1 MAKACIQ
8 KSSPSPKSLGIN
20 MRKRM
25 GNITYNK
32 SEQVMDDPVL
42 EEARQVLVK
51 EWRRE
56 NSERRGR
63 KHLKRI
69 VREDGIAQSITEI
82 FSRDGRPPVNVNIAK
97 MVRMYNKVD
106 MQWSWIDSIIAEL
119 NIRLRE
125 LNVARFLKDKEAR
138 QRRRHDL
145 IQKRE
150 SNFLETMQ
158 REDTGEVL
166 PTKVRALVL
175 EAIAADSDRSAAK
188 RAIKDP
194 FLSGIDIS
202 HARQIG
208 EMLNYIFFDHILEED
223 RTISDDLVEHYDVLD
238 KALAEFEIMRSD
250 LEVIRYD
257 LREFIESAD
266 ALVMSAK

>member
-1 MAKACIQ
+1 
-8 KSSPSPKSLGIN
+8 
-20 MRKRM
+20 MRKRL

-32 SEQVMDDPVL
+32 AEQVMDDPEL
-42 EEARQVLVK
+42 EAQRQELVK
-51 EWRRE
+51 VWRRE

-63 KHLKRI
+63 THLKRI
-69 VREDGIAQSITEI
+69 VRQDGIAQSISEI
-82 FSRDGRPPVNVNIAK
+82 FSRDGKPPVNVTIEK

-106 MQWSWIDSIIAEL
+106 MQWSWINAIIFETNKYLRSINL
-119 NIRLRE
+119 
-125 LNVARFLKDKEAR
+125 ARFLKEKEAKYSTR
-138 QRRRHDL
+138 QDTLKRRE
-145 IQKRE
+145 K
-150 SNFLETMQ
+150 NFLETMQ
-158 REDTGEVL
+158 REASEDVL
-166 PTKVRALVL
+166 PAKVRALVL

-188 RAIKDP
+188 RAISNP

-208 EMLNYIFFDHILEED
+208 EMLNYIFFEHILEED
-223 RTISDDLVEHYDVLD
+223 RTVTDDLEEHFEVLN

-266 ALVMSAK
+266 ALVMDAR